1 MVSGIVVDKIHDSKP
16 KGQWRMNNPET
27 QATLG
32 TRHSTTTNK
41 PAKKRRKIG
50 GNTTREAKEWPTNLL
65 MDNANQSQ
73 LPTTGSISLA
83 EAAKHIEK
91 QQ

>member
-1 MVSGIVVDKIHDSKP
+1 MKNEQSRDTGNIRGTTQHNYKQTSK
-16 KGQWRMNNPET
+16 
-27 QATLG
+27 
-32 TRHSTTTNK
+32 
-41 PAKKRRKIG
+41 KKKKNR